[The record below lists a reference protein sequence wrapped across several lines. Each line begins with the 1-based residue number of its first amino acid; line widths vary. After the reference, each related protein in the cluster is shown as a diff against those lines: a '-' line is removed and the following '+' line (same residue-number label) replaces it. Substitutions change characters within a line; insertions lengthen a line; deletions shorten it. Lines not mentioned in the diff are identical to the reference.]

1 MQKLSIQFFMLFCLS
16 FLSFSASAQLTEDFE
31 GSVPP
36 TGWAI
41 FDNGIGTT
49 QSWQADTTANTGA
62 QAASVR
68 YESVTGGNSTDWL
81 VTPAVNISAGASTLA
96 FYQRLSY
103 DFFDYGNIYTI
114 RVSTTSQTD
123 TTTFTTID
131 TQSEL
136 DFGTSYTPKLV
147 DLSAYVGQSIYV
159 AFVMEQNNGDNWF
172 IDDLSIGAP
181 PCLNPVTVT
190 ASNITTNSA
199 DISFDANGAPQ
210 AEVALVAAG
219 AAAPTSGTVTSS
231 SPFSA
236 TGLADGTSYDIYI
249 RSLCSG
255 GGNSNWV
262 GPISFATSCL
272 SVQGDVANDAFV
284 ISTPNFNQAG
294 ATDSCYTNSIG
305 YSSADVWFQ
314 YVIPSCT
321 DSLYIGLDSSDFDT
335 YLRVYA
341 ADTTTSLATNDYGGA
356 GSTSRLE
363 LSILN
368 NANFSSGDTIYI
380 VVEGYSSYE
389 GNYVLDVQATTSSS
403 PLGDW
408 ANTAFDVGNLPFAT
422 SNSTNCYNN
431 SVGQAAADVWFEYVV
446 EDCLDSIAISL
457 AGSDYDSYLGIY
469 AADSTSLLFS
479 DDNGAG
485 NNNAAL
491 NIPVG
496 GAVNAGDTIYILVE
510 GAATASG
517 NFQLEVDAIYTPLV
531 GNSIQEAI
539 SINGFPFSNYGS
551 TTGNCYRNTIGH
563 NSADVWFQHV
573 LDSCTDTLF
582 ISLDSSDFDTYLR
595 VYAADGVTQL
605 DFNDDGGQ
613 GRTSALL
620 LDVVNDPNYNAGDTI
635 YILVEG
641 YNSYTGNYGLNIDA
655 VRCDP
660 PVSATVVVNGL
671 QTTYCNANNIPSPQ
685 MVIYNGG
692 NSDLAMVPYT
702 VTLST
707 LPFTIAVDTAYN
719 IPMDDSVVISL
730 PAFPSA
736 SGNGIFEVSIE
747 VPGDYDLSDNVYTQV
762 LAISNTVS
770 TVSAVDVACHGDANG
785 SATAMGQAG
794 IAPYSY
800 IWDANAGSQTT
811 ATATGL
817 NPGTYNVTITDSIG
831 CGTQN
836 SIQVNEPT
844 ILTVDAVNN
853 NDGTATANVSGGVA
867 SYSYDWSNG
876 STTATIQGAG
886 LQTVIVT
893 DANGC
898 SASDTVTIVVAV
910 TGIEGLEQMSI
921 FPNPAQDYVNLS
933 FELTESRQLQLQ
945 LVALNGQVVY
955 TQSLN
960 VVGQQNLRIN
970 TQELAPAMYMLRII
984 DEKSRTQ
991 HTEPIVIQ
999 R

>member
-1 MQKLSIQFFMLFCLS
+1 MLFCLS
-16 FLSFSASAQLTEDFE
+16 LLSFSVSAQLTEDFE
-31 GSVPP
+31 GSIPP
-36 TGWAI
+36 AGWAI

-49 QSWQADTTANTGA
+49 QSWQASTTANTGA
-62 QAASVR
+62 QAASVTF
-68 YESVTGGNSTDWL
+68 EFVTGGNSTDWL

-123 TTTFTTID
+123 TTTFTIID
-131 TQSEL
+131 TQGET
-136 DFGTSYTPKLV
+136 DFSSTYSPKVV
-147 DLSAYVGQSIYV
+147 DLSAYVGQSVYV

-181 PCLNPVTVT
+181 PCLDPSAVT
-190 ASNITTNSA
+190 ASNITANSA
-199 DISFDANGAPQ
+199 DISFNANGAPQ

-231 SPFSA
+231 NPFSA
-236 TGLADGTSYDIYI
+236 TGLADGSSYDIYV
-249 RSLCSG
+249 RGLCSG
-255 GGNSNWV
+255 GGNSNWA
-262 GPISFATSCL
+262 GPVSFTTSCL
-272 SVQGDVANDAFV
+272 GVQGDMANDAFV

-294 ATDSCYTNSIG
+294 ATDSCYTNTVG
-305 YSSADVWFQ
+305 NSSADVWFQ

-335 YLRVYA
+335 YLRVFG
-341 ADTTTSLATNDYGGA
+341 ADTTTSLAVNDDGGV
-356 GSTSRLE
+356 GTTSRLE
-363 LSILN
+363 LSILS
-368 NANFSSGDTIYI
+368 NANFNSGDTIYI
-380 VVEGYSSYE
+380 LVEGFSANE

-403 PLGDW
+403 PAGDW
-408 ANTAFDVGNLPFAT
+408 ANTAIGISALPFAANNAT
-422 SNSTNCYNN
+422 TCYSNTA
-431 SVGQAAADVWFEYVV
+431 GQAAADVWFEYIV
-446 EDCLDSIAISL
+446 EDCLDSILISL
-457 AGSDYDSYLGIY
+457 AGSDYDSYLSIY
-469 AADSTSLLFS
+469 AADSSTILFS
-479 DDNGAG
+479 NDNGAG

-491 NIPVG
+491 NLAVG
-496 GAVNAGDTIYILVE
+496 ASINSGDTIYILVE
-510 GAATASG
+510 GAGTASG
-517 NFQLEVDAIYTPLV
+517 NFQLDVQPVFDPLP
-531 GNSIQEAI
+531 GNTIQQAI
-539 SINGFPFSNYGS
+539 SINTFPFSNSGA
-551 TTGNCYRNTIGH
+551 TTGCYQNTIG
-563 NSADVWFQHV
+563 NSSADVWFQHV
-573 LDSCTDTLF
+573 LDNCTDTLF

-595 VYAADGVTQL
+595 VYAADGTTQL

-613 GRTSALL
+613 GTTSYLL
-620 LDVVNDPNYNAGDTI
+620 LDIVNDPSYNAGDTI

-641 YNSYTGNYGLNIDA
+641 FGSSTGNYGLNIDA

-707 LPFTIAVDTAYN
+707 LPFTITVDTAYN
-719 IPMDDSVVISL
+719 IPMNDSVVISL

-736 SGNGIFEVSIE
+736 SGNGIFEVSID

-817 NPGTYNVTITDSIG
+817 DAGTYNVTITDSIG

-836 SIQVNEPT
+836 SVQVTEPA

-867 SYSYDWSNG
+867 AYSYDWSNG

-898 SASDTVTIVVAV
+898 PASDTVTIVVAV

>member
-16 FLSFSASAQLTEDFE
+16 LLSFSVSAQLTEDFE
-31 GSVPP
+31 GSIPP
-36 TGWAI
+36 AGWAI
-41 FDNGIGTT
+41 FDNGNGTT
-49 QSWQADTTANTGA
+49 QSWQASTTANTGA
-62 QAASVR
+62 QAAYVR
-68 YESVTGGNSTDWL
+68 YEYVTTGTAVDWM
-81 VTPAVNISAGASTLA
+81 VTPLVNITAGASDLA
-96 FYQRLSY
+96 FYQRQSY
-103 DFFDYGNIYTI
+103 GSDYGTIYTI

-131 TQSEL
+131 TQLEP
-136 DFGTSYTPKLV
+136 DFGLSYTPKLV
-147 DLSAYVGQSIYV
+147 DLSAYVGQSVYV
-159 AFVMEQNNGDNWF
+159 AFVMEQDGGDNWF

-181 PCLNPVTVT
+181 PCLDPSAVT
-190 ASNITTNSA
+190 ANNITANSA
-199 DISFDANGAPQ
+199 DISFNANGAPQ

-219 AAAPTSGTVTSS
+219 AAAPTSGTVTSN

-236 TGLADGTSYDIYI
+236 TGLADGSSYDIYV
-249 RSLCSG
+249 RGLCSG

-262 GPISFATSCL
+262 GPISFTTSCL
-272 SVQGDVANDAFV
+272 GVQGDMANDAFV

-294 ATDSCYTNSIG
+294 ATDSCYTNTVG
-305 YSSADVWFQ
+305 NSSADVWFQ

-335 YLRVYA
+335 YLRVFG
-341 ADTTTSLATNDYGGA
+341 ADTTTSLATNDDGGV
-356 GSTSRLE
+356 GTTSRLA

-368 NANFSSGDTIYI
+368 NANFNSGDTIYI
-380 VVEGYSSYE
+380 VVEGFSGNE

-403 PLGDW
+403 PAGDW
-408 ANTAFDVGNLPFAT
+408 ANTAIGISALPFAANNAT
-422 SNSTNCYNN
+422 SCYSNTA
-431 SVGQAAADVWFEYVV
+431 GQAAADVWFEYIV
-446 EDCLDSIAISL
+446 EDCLDSILISL
-457 AGSDYDSYLGIY
+457 AGSDYDSYLNIY
-469 AADSTSLLFS
+469 AADSSTILFS
-479 DDNGAG
+479 NDNGAG

-491 NIPVG
+491 NLAVG
-496 GAVNAGDTIYILVE
+496 ASINSGDTIYILVE
-510 GAATASG
+510 GAGSASG
-517 NFQLEVDAIYTPLV
+517 NFQLDVQPVFASLA
-531 GNSIQEAI
+531 GNTIQQAI
-539 SINGFPFSNYGS
+539 SFNSFPFSNSGA
-551 TTGNCYRNTIGH
+551 TTGCYQNTIG
-563 NSADVWFQHV
+563 NSSADVWFQHV
-573 LDSCTDTLF
+573 LDNCTDTLF

-595 VYAADGVTQL
+595 VYAADGSTQL

-613 GRTSALL
+613 GTTSYLL
-620 LDVVNDPNYNAGDTI
+620 LDIVNDPNYNAGDTI

-641 YNSYTGNYGLNIDA
+641 FGSNTGNYGLNIDA

-671 QTTYCNANNIPSPQ
+671 QATYCNAANIPSPQ

-736 SGNGIFEVSIE
+736 SGNGIFEVSID

-817 NPGTYNVTITDSIG
+817 NAGTYNVTITDSIG

-836 SIQVNEPT
+836 SVQITEPT

-898 SASDTVTIVVAV
+898 PASDTVTIVVAV